1 VKIKEEII
9 IEGPCVHDVG
19 YRFHILHYARRHG
32 IRRFFAFNT
41 ESEGMQQVV
50 IQIEDTEET
59 VRAFLDF
66 LAASQPD
73 GAQVSNITH
82 TPYDQEVWEIGE
94 FRQDLILDLLTRG
107 LNALQKM
114 KDSSKDGEGSE
125 YRVDPSLF
133 RL

>member
-1 VKIKEEII
+1 
-9 IEGPCVHDVG
+9 
-19 YRFHILHYARRHG
+19 
-32 IRRFFAFNT
+32 
-41 ESEGMQQVV
+41 MQQVV